1 MTRLLIIPSS
11 ITRWLRLPGFL
22 RFIIYH
28 LSFSVALLLTACDL
42 GRHERMHDELLRA
55 RKMNK
60 EYVDFTTDSVMKEV
74 AAYYDRHGTP
84 NERMEAH
91 YLLGCTYRDMGEA
104 PRAIDCYL
112 DAAACAD
119 TTAADCDFYTLASI
133 HAQMAWLY
141 HQQLLFSYEIEAH
154 RKASHYNYLAK
165 DTLHALYEQEM
176 VGSVYILQNKK
187 DSAEQVIRIVMQRYR
202 ELGYIQKELGASMK
216 LINILVEQPS
226 NQFETK
232 QLISRFDSLSESF
245 DNHHELLPSKRIFY
259 SYKGKFFEN
268 ENLMDS
274 AEYYYR
280 KVFRVGMTY
289 SNYDPMY
296 KGLLNVYKKKSIAD
310 SIAKYAQL
318 YCAVNDSSIVIK
330 DQKLTA
336 QLAASY
342 NYSRYQKQALANEK
356 KASKAREALIGVI
369 LLSCVIIATAY
380 LLWRRYKRAQQ
391 RKHDQL
397 IRIKERKQQ
406 EIERLQSEFS
416 ALTDQYD
423 KNKQAMLMLEDSY
436 KMAVASVQHKLENA
450 QDVISELNEKYENS
464 IAVFKSESYTLKK
477 KLDELKSQKSIPELM
492 DNAACFANA
501 PIVIRVQ
508 ELAEKQKSRIL
519 KKDWEELSSAIA
531 TYYPDLVKDIN
542 GINNV
547 TRQDIQTAFLVILN
561 IRTDDIARLLRV
573 SGQRITNIKS
583 ELNLAMFGTKS
594 ARPLFDNMK
603 SRYGIYLLDQ

>member
-119 TTAADCDFYTLASI
+119 TTATDCDFYMLASI

-176 VGSVYILQNKK
+176 VGCVYILQNKT
-187 DSAEQVIRIVMQRYR
+187 DSAALLLENVKKRYHETGCIQE
-202 ELGYIQKELGASMK
+202 ELTASEM
-216 LINILVEQPS
+216 LMHIFVEQPL
-226 NQFETK
+226 QMEKVK
-232 QLISRFDSLSESF
+232 QLVDEF
-245 DNHHELLPSKRIFY
+245 ELLSKYLERSSTKHRFY
-259 SYKGKFFEN
+259 SYKGKYFESVN
-268 ENLMDS
+268 ELDS

-280 KVFRVGMTY
+280 KIYWPKMTF
-289 SNYDPMY
+289 SDYDPMY
-296 KGLLNVYKKKSIAD
+296 KRLLSVYSKKHNAD

-583 ELNLAMFGTKS
+583 ELNLALFGMKS

-603 SRYGIYLLDQ
+603 SRYGIYLLDR